1 MNAFRRALLILYSL
15 LLIAAAGGFIGL
27 AWNQDRKLDLSLSDL
42 NLQAFI
48 SSTDSAKVAFTAIC
62 GAVALLGLFTLIIA
76 VLRPSKEGSS
86 GTIRMTQA
94 EGGVVEVTAGAVE
107 NLLRQELES
116 YPEVRRVNPR
126 VRLNGGAVE
135 TFLDASIDPGAS
147 IATVTTMLA
156 QGVATVLRDQVG
168 VTNVRRPSI
177 KISYDGAP
185 PSEGRNAAFSTPNKP
200 DSRPVI
206 REDLEN
212 PATPA
217 SKPET
222 IGSTA
227 PDYGPDS
234 PRMTPPPRPD
244 ETIVHD

>member
-1 MNAFRRALLILYSL
+1 MNAFRRALLIVYSL
-15 LLIAAAGGFIGL
+15 LLIAGAGGLIGL

-48 SSTDSAKVAFTAIC
+48 SSTDNAKLAFTAIC
-62 GAVALLGLFTLIIA
+62 GAVALFGLLTLIVA
-76 VLRPSKEGSS
+76 VMRPSKEKSS

-94 EGGVVEVTAGAVE
+94 DGGVVEVTAEAVE
-107 NLLRQELES
+107 GLLRQELES
-116 YPEVRRVNPR
+116 YPEVHRVTPR
-126 VRLNGGAVE
+126 VRLSGGAVE
-135 TFLDASIDPGAS
+135 TFLDASIDAGAN
-147 IATVTTMLA
+147 IATVTTMLG
-156 QGVATVLRDQVG
+156 QGVTTVLRDQVG

-185 PSEGRNAAFSTPNKP
+185 APEGRSAAFSTPHKT
-200 DSRPVI
+200 DSRPII
-206 REDLEN
+206 REDMEL

-222 IGSTA
+222 IANTA
-227 PDYGPDS
+227 PDYGAEP

-244 ETIVHD
+244 DPAVRD